1 MLPPGTKPRH
11 PEEKTSQTMKLHRFS
26 DVPEEARPP
35 MLDQLRLQL
44 DRLVTPVQV
53 LERDFDVPGRGKQS
67 AVAVNASGE
76 LVLIELARI
85 ELERLPEDLTGR
97 LAWFEENRRILP
109 RLFPDSGLDPSRDFH
124 VILLAPGFGATFGN
138 TTAACAAARIQ
149 LVRFRLIQS
158 PTAGVGFLLE
168 RPGFDSTTAWPRSRH
183 FGAGSAVSEILVSEQ
198 PAPETPA
205 PDTRTSERDPLLTG
219 PGRTLD
225 PGEILARA
233 KHWILRLSSGIE
245 SGVEADATRFLFRG
259 EVVAVL
265 TLQSDHLEIAVPGS
279 DSTRARDVHEL
290 NRGMDHV
297 IKRYF
302 TLVDPEARPRIQLT
316 RDDILTEGELA
327 AFFDSEP
334 DAPG

>member
-1 MLPPGTKPRH
+1 
-11 PEEKTSQTMKLHRFS
+11 
-26 DVPEEARPP
+26 

-53 LERDFDVPGRGKQS
+53 LERDFDVPGRGKQN

-76 LVLIELARI
+76 LVLIELARK

-97 LAWFEENRRILP
+97 LAWFEENRPILP

-168 RPGFDSTTAWPRSRH
+168 RPGSDSTTTWPRSGR
-183 FGAGSAVSEILVSEQ
+183 FGATSPVSEILVSEQ
-198 PAPETPA
+198 PYPETPAPETPA
-205 PDTRTSERDPLLTG
+205 PETRTGKLDPLLTG

-245 SGVEADATRFLFRG
+245 SGLEADATRFLFRG
-259 EVVAVL
+259 EILAVL
-265 TLQSDHLEIAVPGS
+265 TLHTDHLEIAVPGL

-302 TLVDPEARPRIQLT
+302 TLVDPEAKPRIQLT
-316 RDDILTEGELA
+316 RDDILTEGELT
-327 AFFDSEP
+327 AFLDSEP